1 MKLKYILNYFW
12 GIGIIFV
19 ALNTFLVKLR
29 MPKTEIE
36 EEKQEQKKIL
46 LGYFLF
52 LEIICL
58 LLQIFQTLGNYHSPL
73 YVFYRD
79 FSNIFYWLGVCSIF
93 LLYIIC
99 LYFVIRFKNIEKYSQ
114 QLFRVELK
122 QKTMI
127 SIIIGIIIFGLII
140 IFGFS
145 SFLNIKDELENIA

>member
-1 MKLKYILNYFW
+1 MKYILNYFW
-12 GIGIIFV
+12 GICIIFA

-36 EEKQEQKKIL
+36 EEKQDQKKIL

-52 LEIICL
+52 LGIICF

-73 YVFYRD
+73 YIFYRD

-93 LLYIIC
+93 LIYIIGLFC
-99 LYFVIRFKNIEKYSQ
+99 VIKFKNIEKYSK
-114 QLFRVELK
+114 QLFRAELK

-127 SIIIGIIIFGLII
+127 LIIIGIIIFGLIL

-145 SFLNIKDELENIA
+145 SLMNIKDEIEKIA